1 MLVVVLL
8 VSLDYDINGFFKKV
22 VGFCYTKSNSK
33 SP

>member
-1 MLVVVLL
+1 MFMVALL
-8 VSLDYDINGFFKKV
+8 VRLGYDINGFFKKV